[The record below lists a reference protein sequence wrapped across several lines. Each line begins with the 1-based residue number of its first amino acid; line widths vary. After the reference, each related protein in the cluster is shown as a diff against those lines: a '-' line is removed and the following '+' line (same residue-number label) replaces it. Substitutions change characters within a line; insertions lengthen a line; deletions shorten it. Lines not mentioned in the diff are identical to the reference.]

1 MLNLSDIRNPC
12 KEDNNSSS
20 RRKCEMSTA
29 TKVFDI
35 RTYLER
41 LNIIKETS
49 TEYHCS
55 CPVCGSGGFKI
66 NKNNGKYYPFKCN
79 CDLKAIREAIR
90 PWSEVKQQSDPR
102 NSRDNPKTKKGTQ
115 KLASLARLA
124 EIPQATSKTIQSSIA
139 DWLQKQ
145 GVPST
150 ATETKYWYSS
160 TQWVSRFEWKDE
172 SKPKG
177 RDKTFR
183 QGHILPSGKVK
194 WSKGKQR
201 WKAYKLEEAISR
213 SEPVKLGDRCQDRW
227 VIGVE
232 GEKCVEALRGI
243 GLSAITWQ
251 GSNWN
256 QKEMAADLTELKEA
270 GAVGLVYLPDH
281 DAAGMNKAKAV
292 ELAAMKVGL
301 SVVIVEPSQL
311 DKEIPHK
318 GDVYDIINNYQNSL
332 DESEFIHNLESA
344 IHQAIE
350 AQTKQNLTPD
360 AADTDNEPT
369 GNRNILKWSQ
379 SDIACWLVERYRPSL
394 AWNTEEKEWYRYS
407 TKTEGIWGREPEE
420 FVGQLV
426 KSELEVIAAK
436 IAATQ
441 GEKKRPTYT
450 YSFIKGIVSMLKLD
464 LAVREWDEVEGLLP
478 LLNGVLDLSTRKLI
492 PHSPQHRLTWCLP
505 YSYTILATCDPIQ
518 EWLLEMC
525 GGDEQL
531 VQLMRAYLL
540 GVVTSRVDWQKYLEL
555 IGPGGTGKSTFI
567 KLAIALVGQENVHT
581 TSLKKLEKSRF
592 ETACLEGK
600 RLLVI
605 TDSERFM
612 GDVST
617 LKAITGCDTVP
628 YEKKFKQ
635 SKGDFLPKAMVI
647 VAANEVIQSGD
658 YTSGLARRRV
668 SIPMKTRI
676 DSVNQRNLI
685 SCGRGEIR
693 GEFAEFIPGLLNWV
707 LDMGETEA
715 NEIMKQYIER
725 VPSLAEMKAQTLV
738 ETNPIADWLDYNIVY
753 SEGCRTNIGVAQRDK
768 DPGSD
773 NWYLNTEK
781 WLYPNYT
788 EYCHN
793 TGSRPIGLRR
803 FVNLLS
809 DVCLNQLGCQ
819 VEKGR
824 DRYGSYFVGL
834 KIRGEGDEDVP
845 LFVTGL
851 FNTTGNTE
859 SVMDSVM
866 DSVTDSVTDE
876 STASDECY
884 GCDDKTYNLLNLEI
898 RLAQVEQYT
907 TAVEKELRE
916 KDNFE
921 EKPSPSSPEQAQTIE
936 GDELEVNGNVAK
948 EPSPTV
954 TNDENQGLKVGD
966 RVRYVGKK
974 YRESIG
980 NQIMEVVKIS
990 VHWTGNQAT
999 CKYNKGWTTWLAE
1012 SSLEKVKA

>member
-1 MLNLSDIRNPC
+1 MTTTIP
-12 KEDNNSSS
+12 
-20 RRKCEMSTA
+20 
-29 TKVFDI
+29 VFDI
-35 RTYLER
+35 RTYLDR

-66 NKNNGKYYPFKCN
+66 NKNNGKYYPFKCH
-79 CDLKAIREAIR
+79 CDLRAIREAIR
-90 PWSEVKQQSDPR
+90 PWREVKEEPYGGNNQ
-102 NSRDNPKTKKGTQ
+102 DNQRTKKGTQ
-115 KLASLARLA
+115 KSAKLARLP
-124 EIPQATSKTIQSSIA
+124 EIPTTILNKNSLIIP

-145 GVPST
+145 GIPAT

-160 TQWVSRFEWKDE
+160 RAWVSRFDWKDE

-183 QGHILPSGKVK
+183 QGHLLPNGKTK
-194 WSKGKQR
+194 WNKGNQR
-201 WKAYKLEEAISR
+201 WKAYKLDEAIAHS
-213 SEPVKLGDRCQDRW
+213 KDKW
-227 VIGVE
+227 IIGIE

-243 GLSAITWQ
+243 GLTAITWQ

-256 QKEMAADLTELKEA
+256 QKEMAIDLAELKEA
-270 GAVGLVYLPDH
+270 GAVGLAYIPDN
-281 DAAGMNKAKAV
+281 DAAGMNKATAV

-301 SVVIVEPSQL
+301 EVVIVEPRL
-311 DKEIPHK
+311 IEEKIPEK
-318 GDVYDIINNYQNSL
+318 GDIADIVNNYQNSM
-332 DESEFIHNLESA
+332 DRDEFIQHLESA
-344 IHQAIE
+344 IHSAIE
-350 AQTKQNLTPD
+350 AKEQQNLTSSEND
-360 AADTDNEPT
+360 GE
-369 GNRNILKWSQ
+369 RNILKWSQ

-394 AWNTEEKEWYRYS
+394 AWNIEEKEWYRYS

-464 LAVREWDEVEGLLP
+464 LAVKEWNEVEGLLP
-478 LLNGVLDLSTRKLI
+478 LLNGVLDLSTRQLI

-518 EWLLEMC
+518 EWLLQMC

-676 DSVNQRNLI
+676 NAVNQRNLI

-707 LDMGETEA
+707 LEMDEIEA

-753 SEGCRTNIGVAQRDK
+753 SEDCRTNIGVAQRDK

-809 DVCLNQLGCQ
+809 DVCLNQLGCL

-824 DRYGSYFVGL
+824 DRSGSYFLGL
-834 KIRGEGDEDVP
+834 KIRGEGDEDAP

-851 FNTTGNTE
+851 FYTTNNTGVDYGMVT
-859 SVMDSVM
+859 DSVM
-866 DSVTDSVTDE
+866 DSVTDE
-876 STASDECY
+876 STGGDRCD
-884 GCDDKTYNLLNLEI
+884 GCDDKTSSLLNVETKST
-898 RLAQVEQYT
+898 QVEQYT
-907 TAVEKELRE
+907 TIRSKELEE
-916 KDNFE
+916 KDNLE
-921 EKPSPSSPEQAQTIE
+921 EKPSYAERYPLGPASPEQAQST
-936 GDELEVNGNVAK
+936 DNDKSQVNGNVAK
-948 EPSPTV
+948 KPSPSV
-954 TNDENQGLKVGD
+954 TKEEDRGLKVGD
-966 RVRYVGKK
+966 KVRYVGKK

-980 NQIMEVVKIS
+980 NQVMEVVKIS
-990 VHWTGNQAT
+990 VHWTGNQVT
-999 CKYNKGWTTWLAE
+999 CSYDKGWTTWLTE
-1012 SSLEKVKA
+1012 SSLQKVESQR

>member
-1 MLNLSDIRNPC
+1 MTTT
-12 KEDNNSSS
+12 
-20 RRKCEMSTA
+20 TA
-29 TKVFDI
+29 VFDI
-35 RTYLER
+35 RTYLDR

-66 NKNNGKYYPFKCN
+66 NKKNGKYYPFKCN

-90 PWSEVKQQSDPR
+90 PWSEVKKQSEERKSKDQPR
-102 NSRDNPKTKKGTQ
+102 TKKGIQ
-115 KLASLARLA
+115 KPAKLARLS
-124 EIPQATSKTIQSSIA
+124 EIPQNKTQIPPSNIP

-145 GVPST
+145 GVPAT

-160 TQWVSRFEWKDE
+160 RAWVSRFDWKDE

-183 QGHILPSGKVK
+183 QGHILPSGKIK

-201 WKAYKLEEAISR
+201 WKAYKLEEAIAYCTD
-213 SEPVKLGDRCQDRW
+213 KW

-243 GLSAITWQ
+243 GLAAITWQ

-256 QKEMAADLTELKEA
+256 QTDMAADLTELKKA
-270 GAVGLVYLPDH
+270 GAVGLVYLPDN
-281 DAAGMNKAKAV
+281 DAAGMNKAQAV

-301 SVVIVEPSQL
+301 SVVIVEPRL
-311 DKEIPHK
+311 IDEKIPNK
-318 GDVYDIINNYQNSL
+318 GDIYDLIKAKHNSMN
-332 DESEFIHNLESA
+332 EHEFIQHLESA

-350 AQTKQNLTPD
+350 AKEQQNLTSSD
-360 AADTDNEPT
+360 ADTDDEAT
-369 GNRNILKWSQ
+369 GKRNILKWSQ
-379 SDIACWLVERYRPSL
+379 SDIGCWLAERYRASL

-426 KSELEVIAAK
+426 KSELEVIASR

-450 YSFIKGIVSMLKLD
+450 YSFIKGIISMLKLD
-464 LAVREWDEVEGLLP
+464 LAVKEWDEAEGLLP

-505 YSYTILATCDPIQ
+505 YSYTILATCDPIKD
-518 EWLLEMC
+518 WLLQMC

-567 KLAIALVGQENVHT
+567 RLAIALVGQENVHT
-581 TSLKKLEKSRF
+581 TTLKKLEKSRF
-592 ETACLEGK
+592 ETSCLEGK
-600 RLLVI
+600 RLVVI
-605 TDSERFM
+605 ADSERYT

-635 SKGDFLPKAMVI
+635 SKGDFLPKTMVI

-676 DSVNQRNLI
+676 ASVNQRNLI

-707 LDMGETEA
+707 LDMDEGEA

-809 DVCLNQLGCQ
+809 DVCLNQLGRQ

-824 DRYGSYFVGL
+824 DHALRASEADRYGSYFLGL
-834 KIRGEGDEDVP
+834 KIRGKGDEDAP

-859 SVMDSVM
+859 SVMDTVM
-866 DSVTDSVTDE
+866 DNVTDGVTVE
-876 STASDECY
+876 STGGDGCY
-884 GCDDKTYNLLNLEI
+884 GCDDKTYSLLNVESK
-898 RLAQVEQYT
+898 LAQVEQYT
-907 TAVEKELRE
+907 TELERELRE
-916 KDNFE
+916 KQTLDKEPSQEQAQNTDGDE
-921 EKPSPSSPEQAQTIE
+921 LQENGHTAKKPSPS
-936 GDELEVNGNVAK
+936 
-948 EPSPTV
+948 V

-980 NQIMEVVKIS
+980 DRVMEVVKIL
-990 VHWTGNQAT
+990 VHWTGNQIT
-999 CKYNKGWTTWLAE
+999 CKYSKGWTTWLAE
-1012 SSLEKVKA
+1012 SSLEKVEV

>member
-1 MLNLSDIRNPC
+1 MD
-12 KEDNNSSS
+12 
-20 RRKCEMSTA
+20 
-29 TKVFDI
+29 
-35 RTYLER
+35 
-41 LNIIKETS
+41 
-49 TEYHCS
+49 
-55 CPVCGSGGFKI
+55 
-66 NKNNGKYYPFKCN
+66 
-79 CDLKAIREAIR
+79 EAIA
-90 PWSEVKQQSDPR
+90 
-102 NSRDNPKTKKGTQ
+102 
-115 KLASLARLA
+115 L
-124 EIPQATSKTIQSSIA
+124 
-139 DWLQKQ
+139 
-145 GVPST
+145 
-150 ATETKYWYSS
+150 
-160 TQWVSRFEWKDE
+160 
-172 SKPKG
+172 
-177 RDKTFR
+177 
-183 QGHILPSGKVK
+183 
-194 WSKGKQR
+194 
-201 WKAYKLEEAISR
+201 
-213 SEPVKLGDRCQDRW
+213 CQDKW
-227 VIGVE
+227 LIGVE
-232 GEKCVEALRGI
+232 GEKCVEAVRGI

-256 QKEMAADLTELKEA
+256 QKEMTADLTELKES
-270 GAVGLVYLPDH
+270 GAVGLVYIPDN
-281 DAAGMNKAKAV
+281 DAAGMNKATAV
-292 ELAAMKVGL
+292 QLAAMKVGL
-301 SVVIVEPSQL
+301 SVVIVEPSLL

-332 DESEFIHNLESA
+332 DESEFIYNLESA

-360 AADTDNEPT
+360 DADTDNEPT

-394 AWNTEEKEWYRYS
+394 AWNTEEREWYRYS

-436 IAATQ
+436 IAATE

-464 LAVREWDEVEGLLP
+464 LAVKEWNEAEGLLP

-525 GGDEQL
+525 GGDKQL

-581 TSLKKLEKSRF
+581 TTLKKLEKSRF

-635 SKGDFLPKAMVI
+635 SKGDFLPKTMVI

-676 DSVNQRNLI
+676 NAVNQRNLI

-707 LDMGETEA
+707 LDMDETEA
-715 NEIMKQYIER
+715 NEIMKQYIQR

-753 SEGCRTNIGVAQRDK
+753 EKGCRTNIGVAQRDK

-824 DRYGSYFVGL
+824 DRYGSYFLGL
-834 KIRGEGDEDVP
+834 KIRGDGDEDAP

-851 FNTTGNTE
+851 SDRLLQEVREKGKGEGEKECINNLSPLPLNLSPIQDQGLSDLCKNPDVTHSTE
-859 SVMDSVM
+859 VDIGDVTNSVM
-866 DSVTDSVTDE
+866 DSVTAESIVSDGSDGYDS
-876 STASDECY
+876 
-884 GCDDKTYNLLNLEI
+884 KTYNLLNLESQ
-898 RLAQVEQYT
+898 LAQVEQYT
-907 TAVEKELRE
+907 TELERELKE
-916 KDNFE
+916 KDNLAQE
-921 EKPSPSSPEQAQTIE
+921 SSPEQAQKTE
-936 GDELEVNGNVAK
+936 DDELQENGHTTK
-948 EPSPTV
+948 KPSQSV

-966 RVRYVGKK
+966 KVRYVGKK

-980 NQIMEVVKIS
+980 NQVMEVVKIS
-990 VHWTGNQAT
+990 VHWTGNQIT

-1012 SSLEKVKA
+1012 SSLERVKQEKDQG

>member
-1 MLNLSDIRNPC
+1 M
-12 KEDNNSSS
+12 
-20 RRKCEMSTA
+20 T
-29 TKVFDI
+29 TTTQVFDI
-35 RTYLER
+35 RTYLDR

-79 CDLKAIREAIR
+79 CDLRAIREAIR
-90 PWSEVKQQSDPR
+90 PWREVKQQEEEKKASYHR
-102 NSRDNPKTKKGTQ
+102 NSQDSGKKEEGRH
-115 KLASLARLA
+115 KPGNLARLSA
-124 EIPQATSKTIQSSIA
+124 IPPAISTINQSSIP

-145 GVPST
+145 GIPRT

-160 TQWVSRFEWKDE
+160 RAWVSRFDWQDK

-183 QGHILPSGKVK
+183 QGHILPSGKIK

-201 WKAYKLEEAISR
+201 WKAYKLEEAIA
-213 SEPVKLGDRCQDRW
+213 LCQDKW
-227 VIGVE
+227 IIGVE

-243 GLSAITWQ
+243 GLAAITWQ

-256 QKEMAADLTELKEA
+256 QKEMAIDLAELKEA
-270 GAVGLVYLPDH
+270 GAVGLAYIPDN
-281 DAAGMNKAKAV
+281 DAAGMNKATAV
-292 ELAAMKVGL
+292 QLAAMKVGL
-301 SVVIVEPSQL
+301 SVVVVEPRL
-311 DKEIPHK
+311 IDKKIPDK
-318 GDVYDIINNYQNSL
+318 GDIDDIIHNYQNSMEQEDFL
-332 DESEFIHNLESA
+332 HHLESA
-344 IHQAIE
+344 IYRAIE
-350 AQTKQNLTPD
+350 TQEKQNLTPD
-360 AADTDNEPT
+360 NESN

-436 IAATQ
+436 IAATE

-464 LAVREWDEVEGLLP
+464 LAVKEWNEVEGLLP
-478 LLNGVLDLSTRKLI
+478 LLNGVLDLSTRELI

-525 GGDEQL
+525 GGDKQL

-567 KLAIALVGQENVHT
+567 RLAIALVGQENVHT
-581 TSLKKLEKSRF
+581 TTLKKLEKSRF
-592 ETACLEGK
+592 ETSCLEGK
-600 RLLVI
+600 RLVVI
-605 TDSERFM
+605 ADSERYT

-635 SKGDFLPKAMVI
+635 SKGDFLPKTMVI

-676 DSVNQRNLI
+676 NATEQRNLI

-707 LDMGETEA
+707 LDMDEGEA
-715 NEIMKQYIER
+715 NEIMKQYIQR

-809 DVCLNQLGCQ
+809 DLCLNQLGCQ

-824 DRYGSYFVGL
+824 DRYGSYFLGL
-834 KIRGEGDEDVP
+834 KIRGDGDEDAP

-851 FNTTGNTE
+851 FDITDSTE
-859 SVMDSVM
+859 VDIGTVRDTVM
-866 DSVTDSVTDE
+866 DSVTAET
-876 STASDECY
+876 TAGDECDGY
-884 GCDDKTYNLLNLEI
+884 DSKTYSLLNVESK
-898 RLAQVEQYT
+898 LAQIEQYT
-907 TAVEKELRE
+907 TGLETELKEKENLDKE
-916 KDNFE
+916 
-921 EKPSPSSPEQAQTIE
+921 PSPASPEQAQST
-936 GDELEVNGNVAK
+936 DNDKSQVNGNVAK
-948 EPSPTV
+948 KPSPSV
-954 TNDENQGLKVGD
+954 TKEEDRGLKVGD
-966 RVRYVGKK
+966 KVRYVGKK

-980 NQIMEVVKIS
+980 NQVMEVVKIS
-990 VHWTGNQAT
+990 VHWTGNQVT
-999 CKYNKGWTTWLAE
+999 CKYTKGWTTWLAE
-1012 SSLEKVKA
+1012 SSLKKVEQEKDQG

>member
-1 MLNLSDIRNPC
+1 MTTT
-12 KEDNNSSS
+12 
-20 RRKCEMSTA
+20 TA
-29 TKVFDI
+29 IFDI
-35 RTYLER
+35 RTYLDR
-41 LNIIKETS
+41 LNIIKETP

-55 CPVCGSGGFKI
+55 CPVCDEGGFKI

-79 CDLKAIREAIR
+79 CDLRAIREAIR
-90 PWSEVKQQSDPR
+90 PWREVKEQSGER
-102 NSRDNPKTKKGTQ
+102 NSRDTPKTKKGTQ
-115 KLASLARLA
+115 KSAFLARLS
-124 EIPQATSKTIQSSIA
+124 EIPQDRAETNQSSIA

-145 GVPST
+145 GVPAT

-160 TQWVSRFEWKDE
+160 RAWVSRFDWEDE

-183 QGHILPSGKVK
+183 QGHILASGKIK
-194 WSKGKQR
+194 WNKGKQR
-201 WKAYKLEEAISR
+201 WKAYKLDEAISLCTD
-213 SEPVKLGDRCQDRW
+213 KW
-227 VIGVE
+227 IIGVE
-232 GEKCVEALRGI
+232 GEKCVQALRGI

-256 QKEMAADLTELKEA
+256 QKDMAADLTQLKEA
-270 GAVGLVYLPDH
+270 GAVGLAYLPDN
-281 DAAGMNKAKAV
+281 DAAGMNKAQAV
-292 ELAAMKVGL
+292 QLAAMKVGL
-301 SVVIVEPSQL
+301 SVVIIEPRL
-311 DKEIPHK
+311 IDEKIPNK
-318 GDVYDIINNYQNSL
+318 GDIADIISANQNSL
-332 DESEFIHNLESA
+332 NEEEFIQHLESS
-344 IHQAIE
+344 IHQAIKAKE
-350 AQTKQNLTPD
+350 QQNLTSSEND
-360 AADTDNEPT
+360 EE
-369 GNRNILKWSQ
+369 RNILKWSQ
-379 SDIACWLVERYRPSL
+379 SDLACWLVERYRPSL
-394 AWNTEEKEWYRYS
+394 AWNTEEREWYRYS

-450 YSFIKGIVSMLKLD
+450 YSFIKGILSMLKLD
-464 LAVREWDEVEGLLP
+464 LAVKEWNEVEGLLP
-478 LLNGVLDLSTRKLI
+478 LLNGVLDLSTRQLI

-581 TSLKKLEKSRF
+581 TTLKKLEKSRF

-635 SKGDFLPKAMVI
+635 SKGDFLPKTMVI

-676 DSVNQRNLI
+676 NAVEQRNLI

-707 LDMGETEA
+707 LEMDENEA
-715 NEIMKQYIER
+715 NEIMKQYIQR

-824 DRYGSYFVGL
+824 DRYGSYFLGL
-834 KIRGEGDEDVP
+834 KIRGQGDEDAP

-851 FNTTGNTE
+851 PNNTNNTE
-859 SVMDSVM
+859 SVMDTVM
-866 DSVTDSVTDE
+866 DNVTDSVTDE
-876 STASDECY
+876 STGGDR
-884 GCDDKTYNLLNLEI
+884 CDGYDRKTYNLLNVETQ
-898 RLAQVEQYT
+898 LAQVEQYT
-907 TAVEKELRE
+907 TGLEKELKE
-916 KDNFE
+916 KQTLDK
-921 EKPSPSSPEQAQTIE
+921 KPSYAERYPLGQSSPEQAQTIE
-936 GDELEVNGNVAK
+936 GDELEANSSTAK
-948 EPSPTV
+948 EPAPSV
-954 TNDENQGLKVGD
+954 TKEDKGLKVGD
-966 RVRYVGKK
+966 KVRYVGKK

-980 NQIMEVVKIS
+980 NQVMEVVKIS
-990 VHWTGNQAT
+990 VHWTGNQVT
-999 CKYNKGWTTWLAE
+999 CKYSKGWTTWLAE
-1012 SSLEKVKA
+1012 SSLEKV

>member
-1 MLNLSDIRNPC
+1 MT
-12 KEDNNSSS
+12 
-20 RRKCEMSTA
+20 TA

-55 CPVCGSGGFKI
+55 CPVCQEGGFKI
-66 NKNNGKYYPFKCN
+66 NKNNGKYYPFKCH

-90 PWSEVKQQSDPR
+90 PWREVKEQSDQR
-102 NSRDNPKTKKGTQ
+102 NSRDNQRSKKGIQ
-115 KLASLARLA
+115 KPVKLARLS
-124 EIPQATSKTIQSSIA
+124 EIPTTISIKNQPSSIP
-139 DWLQKQ
+139 DWLVKQ
-145 GVPST
+145 EVPST

-160 TQWVSRFEWKDE
+160 RAWVSRFDWKDE

-183 QGHILPSGKVK
+183 QGHILPNGQTK

-201 WKAYKLEEAISR
+201 WKAYRLEEAID
-213 SEPVKLGDRCQDRW
+213 LCQDRW

-243 GLSAITWQ
+243 GLSTITWQ

-270 GAVGLVYLPDH
+270 GAAGLAYLPDN
-281 DAAGMNKAKAV
+281 DAAGMNKAQAV

-301 SVVIVEPSQL
+301 EVVIVEPRL
-311 DKEIPHK
+311 IDEKIPNK
-318 GDVYDIINNYQNSL
+318 GDVHDIINNPQNSL
-332 DESEFIHNLESA
+332 NEEEFIQHLESS

-350 AQTKQNLTPD
+350 AKEQQNLTPD
-360 AADTDNEPT
+360 DNEPT
-369 GNRNILKWSQ
+369 GNRNLLKWSQ

-394 AWNTEEKEWYRYS
+394 AWNIEEKEWYRYS

-464 LAVREWDEVEGLLP
+464 LAVKEWDEAEGLLP

-505 YSYTILATCDPIQ
+505 YSYTILATCDPIK
-518 EWLLEMC
+518 EWLLQMC
-525 GGDEQL
+525 GGDKQL

-600 RLLVI
+600 RLVVI
-605 TDSERFM
+605 ADSERYT

-635 SKGDFLPKAMVI
+635 SKGDFLPKSMVI

-676 DSVNQRNLI
+676 NAVNQRNLI
-685 SCGRGEIR
+685 SCGRGEIK

-707 LDMGETEA
+707 LEMDEGEA
-715 NEIMKQYIER
+715 NEIMKQYIQR

-753 SEGCRTNIGVAQRDK
+753 EEGCRTNIGVAQRDK

-773 NWYLNTEK
+773 NWYLNTDK

-809 DVCLNQLGCQ
+809 DLCLNQLGCQ

-824 DRYGSYFVGL
+824 DRYGSYFLGL
-834 KIRGEGDEDVP
+834 KIRGQGDEDAP

-851 FNTTGNTE
+851 FDTTYNTE
-859 SVMDSVM
+859 MDIGDVTNSVMDT
-866 DSVTDSVTDE
+866 VTAETI
-876 STASDECY
+876 ASDQ
-884 GCDDKTYNLLNLEI
+884 CDRYDSKTYNLLKVETQ
-898 RLAQVEQYT
+898 LAQVEQYT
-907 TAVEKELRE
+907 TGLERELQEKAHRPLGGLLRVRTE
-916 KDNFE
+916 QE
-921 EKPSPSSPEQAQTIE
+921 ETLDKKPSPSSPEQAQTTE
-936 GDELEVNGNVAK
+936 GDRLQSNSK
-948 EPSPTV
+948 TTKKPSLKV
-954 TNDENQGLKVGD
+954 TNDENRGLKVGD
-966 RVRYVGKK
+966 RVIYVGKK

-980 NQIMEVVKIS
+980 NQVMEVVKIS
-990 VHWTGNQAT
+990 VHWTGNQVT
-999 CKYNKGWTTWLAE
+999 CKYSKGWTTWLAE
-1012 SSLEKVKA
+1012 SSLKKI